1 MASIK
6 KNFALSSAYQILSVV
21 TPIVT
26 TPYLS
31 RSIGV
36 DGNGVFA
43 YTQSIANYFVLF
55 AALGMSSYGVRAVA
69 ECGESR
75 SKRSLVFWNA
85 FTMNLLFGLGSLSVY
100 MLYATMIADGNMILS
115 AIWGLWVAGS
125 TIDASWLFFG
135 VEEFGVPTARNFI
148 TKIASVAM
156 ILLCVDGPGD
166 VWIYV
171 LAIAGANFAN
181 SVISWPFIWRYVD
194 YVKPTWKEMKKH
206 IKPNLILFIPVVA
219 VSFYSLFN
227 KIMLGAMTSA
237 EQIGLFDY
245 SEKIS
250 KIPMAVITALG
261 SAVLPRM
268 TSLLSSGKEQEGK
281 TLVETTMWGML
292 ICAFALCFGIVGIA
306 PSFTPVFFGEGY
318 DDCVL
323 LMSLLAFIIPAVCAT
338 NVIGN
343 QYLLPCHR
351 DYEFTVSVSIGAI
364 VNLVLNLL
372 LIPRWGAA
380 GAALGSVAC
389 ELTVLFVQM
398 RAVKENFCL
407 RRLISRCFPYL
418 IFGIIMSI
426 FIRTLDVLI
435 RPTLGLYASF
445 IVEFISGAA
454 LYTLLAVI
462 WAIKHDMDCMV
473 KLFPACKKR
482 DGE

>member
-55 AALGMSSYGVRAVA
+55 ASLGMSSYGVRAIA

-75 SKRSLVFWNA
+75 LRRSSIFWNA
-85 FTMNLLFGLGSLSVY
+85 FTMNMLFGFGSLFVY
-100 MLYATMIADGNMILS
+100 IIYLMAFSDGNMILS
-115 AIWGLWVAGS
+115 VIWGLWIVGS
-125 TIDASWLFFG
+125 IVDVSWLFFG
-135 VEEFGVPTARNFI
+135 MEEFGVPTARNFM
-148 TKIASVAM
+148 TKIASVVV
-156 ILLCVDGPGD
+156 ILLFVNGPED
-166 VWIYV
+166 VWVYV

-181 SVISWPFIWRYVD
+181 SLITWPFIWKYVD
-194 YVKPTWKEMKKH
+194 FIKPTWGEMKKH
-206 IKPNLILFIPVVA
+206 IKPNLVLFIPVVA

-227 KIMLGAMTSA
+227 KIMLGAMTSN

-268 TSLLSSGKEQEGK
+268 TSLLSSGREREGK
-281 TLVETTMWGML
+281 ALVETTMWGML

-306 PSFTPVFFGEGY
+306 PSFTPVFFGDGY
-318 DDCVL
+318 DECVL
-323 LMSLLAFIIPAVCAT
+323 LMSILAFMIPAVCAT

-351 DYEFTVSVSIGAI
+351 DCEFTVSVSIGAI
-364 VNLVLNLL
+364 VNLVLNLI
-372 LIPRWGAA
+372 LIPSWGAV

-389 ELTVLFVQM
+389 ELAVLIVQTRM
-398 RAVKENFCL
+398 VRNNFC
-407 RRLISRCFPYL
+407 RRRVMKKCFPYL
-418 IFGIIMSI
+418 VFGILMAI
-426 FIRTLDVLI
+426 FIRFLDAYLQPV
-435 RPTLGLYASF
+435 LGLHASF
-445 IVEFISGAA
+445 IAELISGAVFYA
-454 LYTLLAVI
+454 ILAVV
-462 WAIKHDMDCMV
+462 WALRHDMDCMV
-473 KLFPACKKR
+473 RLFPTCRGAGK
-482 DGE
+482 